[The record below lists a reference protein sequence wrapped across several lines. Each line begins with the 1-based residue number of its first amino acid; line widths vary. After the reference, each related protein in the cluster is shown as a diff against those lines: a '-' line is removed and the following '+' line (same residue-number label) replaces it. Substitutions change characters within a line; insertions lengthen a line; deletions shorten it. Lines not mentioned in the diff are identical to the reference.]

1 MKLPEVGSI
10 DDKAVKPVNIN
21 LHIGRRPILAFGN
34 SDGDF
39 EMLEYVTTGDGA
51 RLGLILHHDDAER
64 EYAYDRDS
72 HVGRLDRGLDEAEQR
87 GWVLVSMARDFGVVF
102 GGSE

>member
-1 MKLPEVGSI
+1 VKLPEVGSI
-10 DDKAVKPVNIN
+10 DDRDVKPVNIN

-39 EMLEYVTTGDGA
+39 EMLEYTTTGDGA

-64 EYAYDRDS
+64 EWAYDRES
-72 HVGRLDRGLDEAEQR
+72 HVGRLDRGLDEAAER
-87 GWVLVSMARDFGVVF
+87 GWVVVSMVRDFRAVF
-102 GGSE
+102 GGQ